1 MLGCGGGVGVVL
13 PLCGVVLGLRCRL
26 VSIDRG
32 FIVRRLR
39 LFGLL
44 VVALSA
50 LGAVVSSAAFGVTMV
65 LPSFSAL
72 TSGTSSSGPGTLF
85 GATEI
90 KCRRDKDL
98 FGAVSKSL
106 GTYDITLEECRTLGS
121 NCRSLGQAVGSGS
134 IVSTGEYH
142 LVLETLGGRD
152 LRLIWFLVSALHVE
166 CEILGTT
173 LIVLSGNVLGSIEAT
188 GTNRKEFLFHVR
200 ATRTAQEITSYE
212 NDSGTLVAAGGLL
225 AAVNEGTARASFEEM
240 GTDVMFTERATV
252 LEN

>member
-1 MLGCGGGVGVVL
+1 MK
-13 PLCGVVLGLRCRL
+13 
-26 VSIDRG
+26 
-32 FIVRRLR
+32 RLR

-44 VVALSA
+44 VVSLSA
-50 LGAVVSSAAFGVTMV
+50 LGAVASSAASGVTMV
-65 LPSFSAL
+65 LPSFTVA

-106 GTYDITLEECRTLGS
+106 GTYDITFEECTTLGS
-121 NCRSLGQAVGSGS
+121 NCHSLAQAAGSGN
-134 IVSTGEYH
+134 IVTTGEYH

-152 LRLIWFLVSALHVE
+152 LHLIWFLVGTLHIE

-173 LIVLSGNVLGSIEAT
+173 LIVVTGNVLGSIEAKGAT
-188 GTNRKEFLFHVR
+188 RKEFLITVKG
-200 ATRTAQEITSYE
+200 TRTTQEITSYE
-212 NDSGTLVAAGGLL
+212 NDSGTLVAATGLL
-225 AAVNEGTARASFEEM
+225 AAVNEGTARASFEE
-240 GTDVMFTERATV
+240 GGPDTMFTERETV

>member
-1 MLGCGGGVGVVL
+1 MK
-13 PLCGVVLGLRCRL
+13 
-26 VSIDRG
+26 
-32 FIVRRLR
+32 RLR

-50 LGAVVSSAAFGVTMV
+50 LGAVVCSAASGVTMV
-65 LPSFSAL
+65 LPSFSVA

-85 GATEI
+85 GTTEI

-106 GTYDITLEECRTLGS
+106 GTYDITFEECETLGS
-121 NCRSLGQAVGSGS
+121 RCRSLGQAAGSGS

-152 LRLIWFLVSALHVE
+152 LHLIWFLLHELHTE

-200 ATRTAQEITSYE
+200 ATSRAQEITSYE
-212 NDSGTLVAAGGLL
+212 NDNGTLVAATGLS
-225 AAVNEGTARASFEEM
+225 AAVNEGTARASFEED
-240 GTDVMFTERATV
+240 GPDIIFTERATV